1 MILLP
6 GNDSSGQLE
15 VREEYGY
22 RACNAAIKEGW
33 DLYAVVPA
41 RASGY
46 GVIYIL
52 VRYNIAK
59 INNTDVGVYDV
70 IER

>member
-1 MILLP
+1 MGLLP

-52 VRYNIAK
+52 VRYNK
-59 INNTDVGVYDV
+59 INNTDAGVYDV